1 MIGAGKMASVTKR
14 ISQIELSKFDMPI
27 KVSDFVIEKIDN
39 DNLTVDIPIDKRW
52 LVGLAVDYLVRLNSN
67 PSVKPIDA
75 FNISLQGAKLVN
87 ETSKALKL
95 INSLNN
101 DLESKTIKA
110 ACKLCGY
117 DVALRQAPLFY
128 KNIDEINPSATLI
141 SSIRVLVER
150 TLHYLSYYG
159 GIKEYG
165 TTFEGG
171 YTDLV
176 DSGDCDYLTGNG
188 LWDLKITDKQMTN
201 TFILQLLAYYTLG
214 MHSERVDTF
223 KRIKSIGIINPLRSE
238 VYYFKLYKLSNSI
251 LNFISHTLLGYK
263 LAPHA
268 SEWYKQH
275 EVDQQKVYRDI
286 KGSIFEFTDF
296 NIDNYPDGIHDITIN
311 DYCTYYVPK
320 IAVARILNV
329 AKPKFTYT
337 KSIKFIKRDGYVMFV
352 SVSLKGSLALLRG
365 GKRKLLR
372 HPLKYY
378 YDNLPQYVSS
388 VLSVFRN
395 YWDALNSLKKG
406 LRALSLNKE
415 EKNKALSNYMRRHP
429 DAHKF
434 IAMMDIYEKNTIRGH
449 LHGSIIDLSFRDHLY
464 INPIDKTIHAYHADD
479 SYSRD
484 VYPSISALLNKNF
497 SKAISTRFNQALIGG
512 KFPLAISG
520 GKEQLLLETKANDK
534 QIIVTKAKELPVKI
548 PENKSVKP
556 QRMTGDEMYKTS
568 IALYYLQS
576 IYDYHWITEW
586 DEELLTA
593 YNKKISDYKRLSN

>member
-67 PSVKPIDA
+67 PSVRPTDA

-117 DVALRQAPLFY
+117 DVALRQDPLLY

-352 SVSLKGSLALLRG
+352 SVSPKGSLALLRG

-388 VLSVFRN
+388 VLSVFKN

-576 IYDYHWITEW
+576 IYDYHWITKW

>member
-1 MIGAGKMASVTKR
+1 
-14 ISQIELSKFDMPI
+14 
-27 KVSDFVIEKIDN
+27 
-39 DNLTVDIPIDKRW
+39 
-52 LVGLAVDYLVRLNSN
+52 
-67 PSVKPIDA
+67 
-75 FNISLQGAKLVN
+75 
-87 ETSKALKL
+87 
-95 INSLNN
+95 
-101 DLESKTIKA
+101 
-110 ACKLCGY
+110 
-117 DVALRQAPLFY
+117 
-128 KNIDEINPSATLI
+128 
-141 SSIRVLVER
+141 
-150 TLHYLSYYG
+150 
-159 GIKEYG
+159 
-165 TTFEGG
+165 
-171 YTDLV
+171 
-176 DSGDCDYLTGNG
+176 
-188 LWDLKITDKQMTN
+188 
-201 TFILQLLAYYTLG
+201 
-214 MHSERVDTF
+214 
-223 KRIKSIGIINPLRSE
+223 
-238 VYYFKLYKLSNSI
+238 
-251 LNFISHTLLGYK
+251 
-263 LAPHA
+263 
-268 SEWYKQH
+268 
-275 EVDQQKVYRDI
+275 
-286 KGSIFEFTDF
+286 
-296 NIDNYPDGIHDITIN
+296 
-311 DYCTYYVPK
+311 
-320 IAVARILNV
+320 
-329 AKPKFTYT
+329 
-337 KSIKFIKRDGYVMFV
+337 MFV
-352 SVSLKGSLALLRG
+352 SVSPKGSLALLRG

-388 VLSVFRN
+388 VLSVFKN

-568 IALYYLQS
+568 IALYYLKS
-576 IYDYHWITEW
+576 IYDYHWITKW

>member
-67 PSVKPIDA
+67 PSVRPTDA

-117 DVALRQAPLFY
+117 DVALRQDPLFY

-352 SVSLKGSLALLRG
+352 SVSPKGSLALLRG

-388 VLSVFRN
+388 VLSVFKN

-464 INPIDKTIHAYHADD
+464 INPINKTIHAYHADD
-479 SYSRD
+479 SHSRD

>member
-67 PSVKPIDA
+67 PSVRPTDA

-117 DVALRQAPLFY
+117 DVALRQDPLFY

-352 SVSLKGSLALLRG
+352 SVSPKGSLALLRG

-388 VLSVFRN
+388 VLSVFKN

-464 INPIDKTIHAYHADD
+464 INPINKTIHAYHADD

>member
-67 PSVKPIDA
+67 PSVKPTDA

-117 DVALRQAPLFY
+117 DVALRQDPLFY

-352 SVSLKGSLALLRG
+352 SVSPKGSLALLRG

-388 VLSVFRN
+388 VLSVFKN

-512 KFPLAISG
+512 KSPLAISG

>member
-67 PSVKPIDA
+67 PSVRPTDA

-117 DVALRQAPLFY
+117 DVALRQDPLFY

-352 SVSLKGSLALLRG
+352 SVSPKGSLALLRG

-388 VLSVFRN
+388 VLSVFKN

-576 IYDYHWITEW
+576 IYDYHWITKW

>member
-14 ISQIELSKFDMPI
+14 ISQIELSKFEMPI

-67 PSVKPIDA
+67 PSVRPTDA

-117 DVALRQAPLFY
+117 DVALRQDPLFY

-352 SVSLKGSLALLRG
+352 SVSPKGSLALLRG

-388 VLSVFRN
+388 VLSVFKN

-586 DEELLTA
+586 DEELLTT

>member
-67 PSVKPIDA
+67 PSVRPTDA

-117 DVALRQAPLFY
+117 DVALRQDPLFY

-352 SVSLKGSLALLRG
+352 SVSPKGSLALLRG

-388 VLSVFRN
+388 VLSVFKN

-568 IALYYLQS
+568 IALYYLKS
-576 IYDYHWITEW
+576 IYDYHWITKW

>member
-67 PSVKPIDA
+67 PSVKPTDA

-329 AKPKFTYT
+329 AMPKFTYT

>member
-67 PSVKPIDA
+67 PSVRPTDA

-352 SVSLKGSLALLRG
+352 SVSPKGSLALLRG

-388 VLSVFRN
+388 VLSVFKN

>member
-67 PSVKPIDA
+67 PSVKPTDA

-296 NIDNYPDGIHDITIN
+296 NIDNYPDGIYDITIN

>member
-67 PSVKPIDA
+67 PSVKPTDA

-576 IYDYHWITEW
+576 IYDYHWITKW

>member
-67 PSVKPIDA
+67 PSVKPTDA

>member
-67 PSVKPIDA
+67 PSVKPTDA

-117 DVALRQAPLFY
+117 DVALRQDPLFY

>member
-67 PSVKPIDA
+67 PSVRPTDA

-117 DVALRQAPLFY
+117 DVALRQDPLFY

-223 KRIKSIGIINPLRSE
+223 KWIKSIGIINPLRSE

-352 SVSLKGSLALLRG
+352 SVSPKGSLALLRG

-388 VLSVFRN
+388 VLSVFKN

-464 INPIDKTIHAYHADD
+464 INPINKTIHAYHADD

>member
-67 PSVKPIDA
+67 PSVRPTDA

-117 DVALRQAPLFY
+117 DVALRQDPLFY

-352 SVSLKGSLALLRG
+352 SVSPKGSLALLRG

-388 VLSVFRN
+388 VLSVFKN

-586 DEELLTA
+586 DEELLTT

>member
-67 PSVKPIDA
+67 PSVKPTDA

-286 KGSIFEFTDF
+286 KGSIF
-296 NIDNYPDGIHDITIN
+296 
-311 DYCTYYVPK
+311 
-320 IAVARILNV
+320 
-329 AKPKFTYT
+329 
-337 KSIKFIKRDGYVMFV
+337 
-352 SVSLKGSLALLRG
+352 
-365 GKRKLLR
+365 
-372 HPLKYY
+372 
-378 YDNLPQYVSS
+378 
-388 VLSVFRN
+388 
-395 YWDALNSLKKG
+395 
-406 LRALSLNKE
+406 
-415 EKNKALSNYMRRHP
+415 
-429 DAHKF
+429 
-434 IAMMDIYEKNTIRGH
+434 
-449 LHGSIIDLSFRDHLY
+449 
-464 INPIDKTIHAYHADD
+464 
-479 SYSRD
+479 
-484 VYPSISALLNKNF
+484 
-497 SKAISTRFNQALIGG
+497 
-512 KFPLAISG
+512 
-520 GKEQLLLETKANDK
+520 
-534 QIIVTKAKELPVKI
+534 
-548 PENKSVKP
+548 
-556 QRMTGDEMYKTS
+556 
-568 IALYYLQS
+568 
-576 IYDYHWITEW
+576 
-586 DEELLTA
+586 
-593 YNKKISDYKRLSN
+593 

>member
-67 PSVKPIDA
+67 PSVRPTDA

-117 DVALRQAPLFY
+117 DVALRQDPLFY

-352 SVSLKGSLALLRG
+352 SVSPKGSLALLRG

-388 VLSVFRN
+388 VLSVFKN